1 MSDQNP
7 PILEAQ
13 LVNQGGTPSST
24 SFAAETGAGSPED
37 HASHDF
43 MTREMQ
49 LTLGKID
56 PNVETLL
63 STVNA
68 LANQIAAIATI
79 STRSIVR
86 SADSLDLRGYRT
98 ELPSVT
104 LYSRSCRRRCDSLKA
119 EHGMP
124 RPGRAGCF
132 PLRWS
137 TQRMT
142 VRSW

>member
-13 LVNQGGTPSST
+13 LVEQGGTASST

-63 STVNA
+63 TTVNA
-68 LANQIAAIATI
+68 LANQIAAIDTHLNTI
-79 STRSIVR
+79 DGRSRTRWTCPVAER
-86 SADSLDLRGYRT
+86 S
-98 ELPSVT
+98 V
-104 LYSRSCRRRCDSLKA
+104 
-119 EHGMP
+119 P
-124 RPGRAGCF
+124 R
-132 PLRWS
+132 
-137 TQRMT
+137 
-142 VRSW
+142 